1 MSKQT
6 DENEEL
12 EMQFEKIW
20 PLLTGPKRD
29 ENGFTRAAT
38 KAQFKQMFKKLRR
51 EGNPDGKFGRSNP
64 ALN

>member
-20 PLLTGPKRD
+20 PLLTGPKR
-29 ENGFTRAAT
+29 NKHGYNRASALM
-38 KAQFKQMFKKLRR
+38 MFKTLWR
-51 EGNPDGKFGRSNP
+51 EARWNPDGKFGRSNP

>member
-20 PLLTGPKRD
+20 PSLSGPKRD
-29 ENGFTRAAT
+29 QHGFTRAA
-38 KAQFKQMFKKLRR
+38 ALMMFKKLRR